1 MNVRP
6 ATTDDL
12 PRIVDM
18 GRKFWSQTAYAPH
31 VIYCPDS
38 IAASAL
44 EMLRAGL
51 LIVADVDGVA
61 VGAVGLMATPLYAN
75 RDVLAA
81 AELYWYVEDEHRDT
95 GAGKALLVA
104 IEDAAR
110 AAGVKL
116 LGMMLLEAVE
126 PEKAEAIYK
135 RLGYSPGERTFF
147 KVLGE
152 P

>member
-6 ATTDDL
+6 ATTDDV
-12 PRIVDM
+12 PRIVAM

-44 EMLRAGL
+44 EMMGAGL
-51 LIVADVDGVA
+51 LLVAELEGVA
-61 VGAVGLMATPLYAN
+61 VGAVGLMAVPCYAN
-75 RDVLAA
+75 RDVLMA
-81 AELYWYVEDEHRDT
+81 AELYWYIEPEHRDS

-104 IEDAAR
+104 IEAAAR
-110 AAGVKL
+110 AAGVKIV
-116 LGMMLLEAVE
+116 GMMLLEAVE
-126 PEKAEAIYK
+126 PEKAAAIYK

-147 KVLGE
+147 KVL
-152 P
+152 